1 MITRTRRA
9 SAAALLA
16 AASLVSAP
24 GAAASTPEVA
34 GPAVVAPVTAP
45 DQGEASPTGMGD
57 STKRMLCERWG
68 LFCG

>member
-1 MITRTRRA
+1 MITRTRLA

-34 GPAVVAPVTAP
+34 GPAAVASVTAP
-45 DQGEASPTGMGD
+45 DQGEALPTGMGD
-57 STKRMLCERWG
+57 SAKRMFCERWG
-68 LFCG
+68 IFCG